1 MELTGPSGGTAAGG
15 APPIEWLER
24 VNRLSLLSQL
34 VASTLHDMNNALQVV
49 GGGLELMHLQSVDLP
64 AVSRAIGGKT
74 DRMNALL
81 QDLSRFM
88 RDAGDAPEPVELRAL
103 AEQAL
108 ALRQFAM
115 ARLRVTRSADGDPI
129 VVPAVRRE
137 VLQVLLNLLVNAETA
152 LKGVPGPTLRIVVS
166 GTPDG
171 ATLAVED
178 NGPGVPADRSPRLF
192 EQGCCWPTAPVEQL
206 GIGLAVSRALAERRG
221 GSLTYRPRQPTG
233 ALFTL
238 ALRA

>member
-1 MELTGPSGGTAAGG
+1 MEMTGPSGGATAGG
-15 APPIEWLER
+15 SPPIDWLER
-24 VNRLSLLSQL
+24 VNRLSLLSRL

-49 GGGLELMHLQSVDLP
+49 GGGLELLHLQSADLQ

-74 DRMNALL
+74 ERMNALL

-88 RDAGDAPEPVELRAL
+88 RDAGDVPQPVELRAL

-108 ALRQFAM
+108 ALRQFSM
-115 ARLRVTRSADGDPI
+115 GRLRVTRTAEGDPV

-137 VLQVLLNLLVNAETA
+137 VLQVLLNLLVNAESA
-152 LKGVPGPTLRIVVS
+152 LKGTSGPTLRIVVS
-166 GTPDG
+166 GTPGG
-171 ATLAVED
+171 ATLVVED
-178 NGPGVPADRSPRLF
+178 NGPGVPAERVPCLF
-192 EQGCCWPTAPVEQL
+192 EQDGRWPPAPVEEL

-221 GSLTYRPRQPTG
+221 GSLTYTPRQPTG

-238 ALRA
+238 TLRV

>member
-1 MELTGPSGGTAAGG
+1 MELTGPSGGAAGG
-15 APPIEWLER
+15 VAPPIEWLER

-49 GGGLELMHLQSVDLP
+49 GGGLELLHLQSVDLP

-152 LKGVPGPTLRIVVS
+152 LKGVSGPTLRIVVS
-166 GTPDG
+166 GTPGG
-171 ATLAVED
+171 ATLSVED
-178 NGPGVPADRSPRLF
+178 NGPGVPAERSARLF
-192 EQGCCWPTAPVEQL
+192 EQGCCWPTAPVEHL

-221 GSLTYRPRQPTG
+221 GSLTYAPRQPG

>member
-1 MELTGPSGGTAAGG
+1 METTGPSGGAAAGG
-15 APPIEWLER
+15 APPIEWLEH
-24 VNRLSLLSQL
+24 VNRLSLLSRL

-49 GGGLELMHLQSVDLP
+49 GGGLELLHLQSVDLA
-64 AVSRAIGGKT
+64 AVSRAIGTKT
-74 DRMNALL
+74 DRMNVLL
-81 QDLSRFM
+81 QDLSRFL
-88 RDAGDAPEPVELRAL
+88 RDTGDAPEPVELRAL

-108 ALRQFAM
+108 ALRQFTM
-115 ARLRVTRSADGDPI
+115 SRLRVMRAADGDPI

-152 LKGVPGPTLRIVVS
+152 LKGVPGPTLRIVVR

-171 ATLAVED
+171 ATLSVED
-178 NGPGVPADRSPRLF
+178 NGPGVASERVACLF
-192 EQGCCWPTAPVEQL
+192 EHGVSWPLAPVENL

-221 GSLTYRPRQPTG
+221 GSLTYVPRQPTG